1 MIKELLEKRELLND
15 IATELYGELWV
26 TVDEFWGS
34 PTEKEM
40 AERAVYFSRES
51 SSATQEQTAASEEIS
66 ASASSLAELAGQL
79 QQTLGK
85 FKVR

>member
-1 MIKELLEKRELLND
+1 MINELLEKRELLND

-40 AERAVYFSRES
+40 AEVQDQLLNLGWTPDEPNDVERAI
-51 SSATQEQTAASEEIS
+51 ADIIAEE
-66 ASASSLAELAGQL
+66 LLKK
-79 QQTLGK
+79 GK
-85 FKVR
+85 KF